1 MSPDGRALA
10 WNVRGGPV
18 RCLCGRGRLPKIP
31 LWERA
36 AGALQRGERAG
47 SGFVWFQ
54 KCTLLTAR
62 SPPPARWRSGT
73 GGRRVT
79 AGSGGRGR
87 GSDGEGLGARASSPF
102 LWNKG
107 KSVSEASVTPGR
119 AKAVGRVGLATRR
132 KFVRAGTPG
141 PGEGQP
147 GVLRGLCASPMQGGG
162 QHGVWEQSWG
172 GGAEVG
178 AQPPLFPSPSGPSSE
193 HKAERARSGG
203 PAPQESVCA
212 EYQGRGWELNF
223 FLSQNGHVS
232 FLFCRVPPNSQAPG
246 GGPAGELLHAP

>member
-1 MSPDGRALA
+1 MVSKVHVANR
-10 WNVRGGPV
+10 R
-18 RCLCGRGRLPKIP
+18 
-31 LWERA
+31 
-36 AGALQRGERAG
+36 Q
-47 SGFVWFQ
+47 
-54 KCTLLTAR
+54 
-62 SPPPARWRSGT
+62 PPPPPRRRSGT

-79 AGSGGRGR
+79 AGGGGRGR
-87 GSDGEGLGARASSPF
+87 GPDGEGWGARASSPF

-147 GVLRGLCASPMQGGG
+147 GLLRGLCASPVQGGRPTWSLG
-162 QHGVWEQSWG
+162 AGLGG

-178 AQPPLFPSPSGPSSE
+178 AQPPPFPSPSGPSSE

-203 PAPQESVCA
+203 PAPQESACV
-212 EYQGRGWELNF
+212 EYWGRGWEPNF
-223 FLSQNGHVS
+223 FL
-232 FLFCRVPPNSQAPG
+232 P
-246 GGPAGELLHAP
+246 